1 MTNKATVRHRFAAVF
16 AGAAL
21 VLTVAAVDARNF
33 TPASQTL
40 VAEDDPD
47 FLVLNPEGE

>member
-21 VLTVAAVDARNF
+21 VLTVFAVDARNF